1 MAVEVCEIWW
11 LYIFF
16 LLYVTI
22 NFICSITVCVPLA
35 LLEMRHSEC
44 EMVSTGSFYFL
55 HRGTGKALLRFT
67 SSITLA
73 LYFSWMSSPSQCSEC
88 DCAMSTPRC
97 HDYTLRL
104 MRQTPSASA
113 PRKAAGCPP
122 PLLSVSFLLRCHI
135 STSRPV
141 FLQW

>member
-1 MAVEVCEIWW
+1 MRDVLLAEVTFKIKKKLAHKMAVEVCEIWW

-22 NFICSITVCVPLA
+22 NFNCSITVCVPLA

-73 LYFSWMSSPSQCSEC
+73 LYFS
-88 DCAMSTPRC
+88 
-97 HDYTLRL
+97 
-104 MRQTPSASA
+104 
-113 PRKAAGCPP
+113 
-122 PLLSVSFLLRCHI
+122 
-135 STSRPV
+135 
-141 FLQW
+141 

>member
-1 MAVEVCEIWW
+1 MRDVLLAEVTFKIKKKNWHIKW
-11 LYIFF
+11 QWKSVKFGGYIFF
-16 LLYVTI
+16 FLYVTI

-73 LYFSWMSSPSQCSEC
+73 LYFS
-88 DCAMSTPRC
+88 
-97 HDYTLRL
+97 
-104 MRQTPSASA
+104 
-113 PRKAAGCPP
+113 
-122 PLLSVSFLLRCHI
+122 
-135 STSRPV
+135 
-141 FLQW
+141 